1 PLGAAGDRPD
11 DPVALV
17 EQGSGHAPRARRL
30 PSKLAGRLATK
41 FTDWPPTSQAPCG
54 GPCATVQAM
63 SSSDSRDRRVGDAT
77 MGRIDDLAGG
87 WSVKG
92 PAGAGKDAATEPI
105 ERADLEEILAEAATR
120 GEKEKAS
127 PAAGPGAPARQV
139 EGSRARRPSP
149 PPPPKA
155 RGSRPSAP
163 PPPPPGRKAR

>member
-63 SSSDSRDRRVGDAT
+63 SSSDSRDRRLGDAHL
-77 MGRIDDLAGG
+77 GRIDGLAGG

-92 PAGAGKDAATEPI
+92 PPGAGQDAATEPVG
-105 ERADLEEILAEAATR
+105 RADPEENLAAGATKSDE
-120 GEKEKAS
+120 GKAS
-127 PAAGPGAPARQV
+127 PSAGP
-139 EGSRARRPSP
+139 RA
-149 PPPPKA
+149 
-155 RGSRPSAP
+155 
-163 PPPPPGRKAR
+163 